1 MRRTLGALLLLILFS
16 GAKKPAAPSPP
27 PPVGVTVAR
36 SGAAEVVRAVLPGL
50 LAGVELP
57 RRADGK
63 MDVVLLLRT
72 APKEDDFERW
82 DPSAESPDEGPSGTR
97 SLQLLDLAGTLRP
110 LLPEV
115 PSGTLGAL
123 DLDGDGAEEVL
134 LASKGELR
142 SLGSAGRPSERTVLD
157 LSATELRFPSRWRD
171 QQMAGILAG
180 GVGTVRL
187 YLPEGGALASEFERN
202 LPSRATRERWG
213 IRLTSPR
220 VRAVRGDGNLL
231 AAGPEATGKQRLRS
245 LLIGAESATEAW
257 SVLPGP
263 EEVDASWYVKID
275 GRPSLIVTTNS
286 ADKIGIFESK
296 KLRVFPLA
304 ADRTRAGRRPALAS
318 QTTSH
323 RWLPVAPIVR
333 DVDQDGKDDLVV
345 LQLDGMGGGEVIAE
359 TFFGRGDGRFETPGR
374 RQKWDLETRDFHY
387 GHDLTG
393 DGIADLAV
401 VEPRRLVVFPGTK
414 EPRKALLERKPLE
427 VPLNLAEEAGI
438 RGLRVAD
445 LDGDGRAEAVLT
457 GSAGTGRDVV
467 MVARFGPSPLGGGGS
482 EVYGAPAAVLVTSA
496 PPS

>member
-1 MRRTLGALLLLILFS
+1 MKSMLAGLSLLLLLG
-16 GAKKPAAPSPP
+16 GAKKPAAPPP
-27 PPVGVTVAR
+27 PPAVGVTVAR

-50 LAGVELP
+50 LTGVELL

-63 MDVVLLLRT
+63 LDVVLLLRAAT
-72 APKEDDFERW
+72 KDDETW
-82 DPSAESPDEGPSGTR
+82 DPSAESDAGPAGTR
-97 SLQLLDLAGTLRP
+97 SLHLLDLTGNLLRP
-110 LLPEV
+110 LLQEV

-123 DLDGDGAEEVL
+123 DLDGDGAEEIL

-142 SLGSAGRPSERTVLD
+142 SLGSASEKKILD
-157 LSATELRFPSRWRD
+157 LSTTELRLPSRWRD
-171 QQMAGILAG
+171 QPMAGVLAS

-187 YLPEGGALASEFERN
+187 YLPDGGGLAPKFERN

-220 VRAVRGDGNLL
+220 VRSVRGDGNLL
-231 AAGPEATGKQRLRS
+231 AAGPEADGRQRLRS
-245 LLIGAESATEAW
+245 LVIGAESTTEAW
-257 SVLPGP
+257 SLLPAP
-263 EEVDASWYVKID
+263 EEVDTSWYVKID
-275 GRPSLIVTTNS
+275 GRPALIVTTNS
-286 ADKIGIFESK
+286 ADKLGIFESK

-304 ADRTRAGRRPALAS
+304 ADRTRSGRRPALAT

-323 RWLPVAPIVR
+323 RWLPVAPTVADLDR
-333 DVDQDGKDDLVV
+333 DGKDDLVM
-345 LQLDGMGGGEVIAE
+345 LQLDGMGGGEIVAE

-374 RQKWDLETRDFHY
+374 RQKWDLQTRDFHY

-401 VEPRRLVVFPGTK
+401 TEPRRLAVFPGTK

-427 VPLNLAEEAGI
+427 IPLKLGEEAGS

-445 LDGDGRAEAVLT
+445 LDGDGRNEAVLT

-467 MVARFGPSPLGGGGS
+467 MVVRFR
-482 EVYGAPAAVLVTSA
+482 
-496 PPS
+496 

>member
-1 MRRTLGALLLLILFS
+1 MKRTLAGLSLLLLLS
-16 GAKKPAAPSPP
+16 GAKKPATPPPP

-50 LAGVELP
+50 LTGVELP

-63 MDVVLLLRT
+63 MDIVLLLRE
-72 APKEDDFERW
+72 APKEGTEEDTERW
-82 DPSAESPDEGPSGTR
+82 NPSEESTDEGPAGAR
-97 SLQLLDLAGTLRP
+97 SLQLLDLTASHLRP

-115 PSGTLGAL
+115 QAGTLGAM

-134 LASKGELR
+134 LATKGELR
-142 SLGSAGRPSERTVLD
+142 SLGSAGRPSVRTVLD
-157 LSATELRFPSRWRD
+157 LSGTELRFPSRWRD
-171 QQMAGILAG
+171 QQMSGILAG

-187 YLPEGGALASEFERN
+187 YLSDGGGLAPSIERD

-231 AAGPEATGKQRLRS
+231 AAGPEAEGKQRLRS
-245 LLIGAESATEAW
+245 LLIGAESTTEVW
-257 SVLPGP
+257 SLLPAP
-263 EEVDASWYVKID
+263 EEVDTSWYVKID
-275 GRPSLIVTTNS
+275 GKPSLIVTTHS

-296 KLRVFPLA
+296 KLRVFPLTS
-304 ADRTRAGRRPALAS
+304 DRTRAGRRPLLAT

-323 RWLPVAPIVR
+323 RWNPVTPVVTDLDR
-333 DVDQDGKDDLVV
+333 DGKDDLVV
-345 LQLDGMGGGEVIAE
+345 LQLDGMGGGEIIAE

-374 RQKWDLETRDFHY
+374 RQKWDLQTRDSHY

-401 VEPRRLVVFPGTK
+401 VEPRRLVVYAGTK

-427 VPLNLAEEAGI
+427 VPLNLTEEGGI

-445 LDGDGRAEAVLT
+445 LDGDGRSEVILT

-467 MVARFGPSPLGGGGS
+467 MVARFR
-482 EVYGAPAAVLVTSA
+482 
-496 PPS
+496 

>member
-1 MRRTLGALLLLILFS
+1 MKRTLSALLLILFS
-16 GAKKPAAPSPP
+16 GAKKPAAPPP

-36 SGAAEVVRAVLPGL
+36 SGAAEVVRAVLPGFL
-50 LAGVELP
+50 TGVELP

-63 MDVVLLLRT
+63 LDVVLLLRT
-72 APKEDDFERW
+72 VENKDDTEVW
-82 DPSAESPDEGPSGTR
+82 NPSEESLDEGSPGAR
-97 SLQLLDLAGTLRP
+97 SLHQLDLSGTLRP
-110 LLPEV
+110 LLQEV
-115 PSGTLGAL
+115 PSGTLGAM
-123 DLDGDGAEEVL
+123 DLDGDGAEEIL
-134 LASKGELR
+134 LSTKGELR
-142 SLGSAGRPSERTVLD
+142 SLGSAGRPSEKTILD

-187 YLPEGGALASEFERN
+187 YLPDGGGLTPSVERN

-220 VRAVRGDGNLL
+220 VRAFRGDGNLL
-231 AAGPEATGKQRLRS
+231 AAGPEAEGKQRLRS
-245 LLIGAESATEAW
+245 LLIGADSTTEVW
-257 SVLPGP
+257 SLLPTP
-263 EEVDASWYVKID
+263 EEVDTSWYVKID

-296 KLRVFPLA
+296 KLRVFPLT
-304 ADRTRAGRRPALAS
+304 ADRTRAGRRPLLAT

-323 RWLPVAPIVR
+323 RWFPVAPIVT
-333 DVDQDGKDDLVV
+333 DLDKDGKDDLVV
-345 LQLDGMGGGEVIAE
+345 LQLDGMGGGEIIAE

-374 RQKWDLETRDFHY
+374 RQKWDLQTRDFHY

-414 EPRKALLERKPLE
+414 EPRKALVERKPLE
-427 VPLNLAEEAGI
+427 VPLNLSEEAGI

-445 LDGDGRAEAVLT
+445 LDGDGRSEAILT

-467 MVARFGPSPLGGGGS
+467 MVARFR
-482 EVYGAPAAVLVTSA
+482 
-496 PPS
+496 

>member
-1 MRRTLGALLLLILFS
+1 MKRTLAGLSLLLLLS
-16 GAKKPAAPSPP
+16 GAKKPTTPPPP
-27 PPVGVTVAR
+27 PPVGVTAAR

-50 LAGVELP
+50 LTGVELP
-57 RRADGK
+57 RGADGK
-63 MDVVLLLRT
+63 LDVVLLLRA
-72 APKEDDFERW
+72 APKEDDHERW
-82 DPSAESPDEGPSGTR
+82 NPSEESTDEGPPGAR
-97 SLQLLDLAGTLRP
+97 SLQLLDLTGSLLRP

-115 PSGTLGAL
+115 QAGTLGAL

-134 LASKGELR
+134 LATKGELL
-142 SLGSAGRPSERTVLD
+142 SLGSAGRPSERTILD

-171 QQMAGILAG
+171 QQMAGVLAG

-187 YLPEGGALASEFERN
+187 YLPNGGGLAPSVERE

-220 VRAVRGDGNLL
+220 VRSVRGDGNLL
-231 AAGPEATGKQRLRS
+231 AAGPEAQGKQRLRS
-245 LLIGAESATEAW
+245 LLIGTESTTEVW
-257 SVLPGP
+257 SLLPAP
-263 EEVDASWYVKID
+263 EEVDTAWYVKIN

-296 KLRVFPLA
+296 KLRVFPLT
-304 ADRTRAGRRPALAS
+304 ADRTRAGRRPLLAT

-323 RWLPVAPIVR
+323 RWSPVSPIVTDLDR
-333 DVDQDGKDDLVV
+333 DGKDDLVV
-345 LQLDGMGGGEVIAE
+345 LQLDGMGGGEIIAE

-374 RQKWDLETRDFHY
+374 RQKWDLQTRDFHY

-401 VEPRRLVVFPGTK
+401 VEPRRLVVYPGTK

-438 RGLRVAD
+438 RGLRIAD
-445 LDGDGRAEAVLT
+445 LDGDGRNEAVLT

-467 MVARFGPSPLGGGGS
+467 MVARFR
-482 EVYGAPAAVLVTSA
+482 
-496 PPS
+496 

>member
-1 MRRTLGALLLLILFS
+1 MKRTLAGLSLLLLLS
-16 GAKKPAAPSPP
+16 GAKKPAAPPPP
-27 PPVGVTVAR
+27 PPVGVTAAR

-57 RRADGK
+57 RGADGK
-63 MDVVLLLRT
+63 LDVVLLLRA
-72 APKEDDFERW
+72 APKEDDHERW
-82 DPSAESPDEGPSGTR
+82 NPSEESTDEGPPGAR
-97 SLQLLDLAGTLRP
+97 SLQLLDLTGSLLRS

-115 PSGTLGAL
+115 QTGTLGAL
-123 DLDGDGAEEVL
+123 DLDGDGAEEIL
-134 LASKGELR
+134 LATKGELR
-142 SLGSAGRPSERTVLD
+142 SLGSASRPSERTILD
-157 LSATELRFPSRWRD
+157 LSATDLRFPSRWRD
-171 QQMAGILAG
+171 QQITGVLAS

-187 YLPEGGALASEFERN
+187 YLPNGGGLAPSVERE
-202 LPSRATRERWG
+202 LPSRASRERWG

-220 VRAVRGDGNLL
+220 VRSVRGDGDLL
-231 AAGPEATGKQRLRS
+231 AAGPEAEGRQRLRS
-245 LLIGAESATEAW
+245 LLIGAESTTEVW
-257 SVLPGP
+257 SLLPGP
-263 EEVDASWYVKID
+263 EEVDTAWYVKIG
-275 GRPSLIVTTNS
+275 GRPSLIVTTHS

-296 KLRVFPLA
+296 KLRVFPLT
-304 ADRTRAGRRPALAS
+304 ADRTRAGRRPLLAT

-323 RWLPVAPIVR
+323 RWLPVAPLVTDLDR
-333 DVDQDGKDDLVV
+333 DGKDDLVV
-345 LQLDGMGGGEVIAE
+345 LQHDGMGGGEIVAE

-374 RQKWDLETRDFHY
+374 RQKWDLQTRDFHY

-401 VEPRRLVVFPGTK
+401 VEPRRLVVYPGTK

-467 MVARFGPSPLGGGGS
+467 MVA
-482 EVYGAPAAVLVTSA
+482 
-496 PPS
+496 

>member
-1 MRRTLGALLLLILFS
+1 MKRTLSALLLLILFS
-16 GAKKPAAPSPP
+16 GAKKPTTPPPP

-50 LAGVELP
+50 LTGVELP
-57 RRADGK
+57 RGADGK
-63 MDVVLLLRT
+63 LDIVLLLRG
-72 APKEDDFERW
+72 APKEDDYERW
-82 DPSAESPDEGPSGTR
+82 DPSAESPDEGPPGAR
-97 SLQLLDLAGTLRP
+97 SLQLLDLAGALRT
-110 LLPEV
+110 LLPEL
-115 PSGTLGAL
+115 PAGTLGTL

-134 LASKGELR
+134 LATEGELR
-142 SLGSAGRPSERTVLD
+142 SLGSAGRPLERTILD

-171 QQMAGILAG
+171 QQMAGVLAG
-180 GVGTVRL
+180 SVGTVRL
-187 YLPEGGALASEFERN
+187 YIPNGGPNGGGLAPSVERE

-213 IRLTSPR
+213 IRLISPR
-220 VRAVRGDGNLL
+220 VRSIRGDGNLL
-231 AAGPEATGKQRLRS
+231 AAGPEAEGKQRLRS
-245 LLIGAESATEAW
+245 LLIGAESTTEVW
-257 SVLPGP
+257 SLLPTP
-263 EEVDASWYVKID
+263 EEVDTAWYVKID
-275 GRPSLIVTTNS
+275 GKPSLIVTTHS

-296 KLRVFPLA
+296 KLRVFPLTS
-304 ADRTRAGRRPALAS
+304 DRTRAGRRPLLAT

-323 RWLPVAPIVR
+323 RWSPVGPLVTDLDR
-333 DVDQDGKDDLVV
+333 DGKDDLVV
-345 LQLDGMGGGEVIAE
+345 LQFDGMAGGEIIAE

-401 VEPRRLVVFPGTK
+401 VEPRRLVVYPGTK

-467 MVARFGPSPLGGGGS
+467 MVARFR
-482 EVYGAPAAVLVTSA
+482 
-496 PPS
+496 